1 MSRVLIHQAGMPS
14 GILLG
19 SLLLLAC
26 GDDPT
31 TSASDTDLES
41 SEVGT
46 DSDATS
52 GSTTKATTGDSA
64 SETSSSGL
72 DSEGTDSASETG
84 TTAGPVACD
93 PEAPEVVDRGF
104 LPLGEATLPLTV
116 ARCGE
121 DRHYIAGAAGVTLEI
136 SVTGLLPGDDIVVET
151 AITYPDTRQEDVPED
166 IYQDSLITPFDAF
179 DTEATTRLFEPPRSG
194 EFSVYIRSNDPE
206 LPAEYALAV
215 NCVEN
220 CELVT
225 TRFPIVLAHG
235 WTGWDN
241 IGPLEYFFQVPGHLA
256 DHGYPVFV
264 SQVDPYNSSI
274 VRSEQLAQQVDD
286 TLAGWRARK
295 VNLLGHSQGGIDSRA
310 VVSTHGYGDRVSA
323 LITVGSPHQ
332 GTYVTDLALGLV
344 PGGVDEALFFLFN
357 FLGAVGADAQSDAEA
372 SFYSLSEEYM
382 QNEFNPE
389 NPDDARVTYIS
400 YTGTTCAAEDFLVP
414 GNDCNDLVDPLIL
427 VGYQILKPVRGKNDG
442 LVPLESAKWRDFRG
456 VMVADH
462 IDEVGQVLGLTDL
475 DFSHKQWY
483 LERAHDLRM
492 EHH

>member
-1 MSRVLIHQAGMPS
+1 MPT
-14 GILLG
+14 G
-19 SLLLLAC
+19 SLLGGLLVLAC
-26 GDDPT
+26 GDGST
-31 TSASDTDLES
+31 TNTSETDTQG

-46 DSDATS
+46 ESEASGSTSPTSSEAETDSDSDASSTS
-52 GSTTKATTGDSA
+52 
-64 SETSSSGL
+64 L
-72 DSEGTDSASETG
+72 DTEGTDSASETG
-84 TTAGPVACD
+84 TTAGPIACD
-93 PEAPEVVDRGF
+93 PEAPEVTDRGF
-104 LPLGEATLPLTV
+104 LPLGETTSPLTV

-121 DRHYIAGAAGVTLEI
+121 DRHYIAGAAGTTLEVT
-136 SVTGLLPGDDIVVET
+136 VTGLLPGDAIVVET
-151 AITYPDTRQEDVPED
+151 AITYPDIAQEDDSED
-166 IYQDSLITPFDAF
+166 IYQESLVTPFEAF
-179 DTEATTRLFEPPRSG
+179 DGEATTRLFEPPRSG
-194 EFSVYIRSNDPE
+194 EFSVYIRSSDPE
-206 LPAEYALAV
+206 AAADYTLAV
-215 NCVEN
+215 ACVEN
-220 CELVT
+220 CEDQT

-256 DHGYPVFV
+256 DRGYPVFV

-286 TLAGWRARK
+286 TLTGWRARK
-295 VNLLGHSQGGIDSRA
+295 VNLLGHSQGGIDARA

-389 NPDDARVTYIS
+389 NPDDPRVTYIS
-400 YTGTTCAAEDFLVP
+400 YTGVTCAVEDFLVP

-427 VGYQILKPVRGKNDG
+427 IGYEILKPVRGKNDG
-442 LVPLESAKWRDFRG
+442 LVPLESAKWGDFRG
-456 VMVADH
+456 VMIADH